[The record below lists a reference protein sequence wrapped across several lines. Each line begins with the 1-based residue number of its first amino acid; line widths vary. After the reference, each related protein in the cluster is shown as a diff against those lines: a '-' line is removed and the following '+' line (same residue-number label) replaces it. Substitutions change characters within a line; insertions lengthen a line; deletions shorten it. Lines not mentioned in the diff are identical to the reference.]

1 MTKVRRSERGSDRG
15 SFILLGLMVLAIA
28 ASIVMLVTGNI
39 DVLKIAL
46 IVSLW
51 AAFVGLFL
59 VARSRKETERV
70 RLLKQQ
76 ESAVAQAEISRLE
89 AAADIESETLA
100 EIRDQLEVMR
110 TQLEALTNLAF
121 PESGMIQAQARRIDE
136 LPASPRRPLF
146 DTSSFPAVDLMRGTP
161 APAGEEVTPTQT
173 QEPTDAAT
181 VPTPET
187 EPVLEVTA
195 EPIIEVE
202 VEPAVVVA
210 PDPSPA
216 PEADTTARTFV
227 QIDEDLVS
235 EVADELEE
243 ETSTI
248 ADTDEGESG
257 RRHSSSASG
266 SVSVAE
272 LLRRKQDEQAGSY
285 HGRRRKEDR

>member
-121 PESGMIQAQARRIDE
+121 PESGMIQAQARRHRTGNHRTE
-136 LPASPRRPLF
+136 AFSCGYPHRRGHRLPHRHRPHLHGCRF
-146 DTSSFPAVDLMRGTP
+146 PHPSSRGH
-161 APAGEEVTPTQT
+161 G
-173 QEPTDAAT
+173 
-181 VPTPET
+181 
-187 EPVLEVTA
+187 
-195 EPIIEVE
+195 
-202 VEPAVVVA
+202 
-210 PDPSPA
+210 
-216 PEADTTARTFV
+216 
-227 QIDEDLVS
+227 
-235 EVADELEE
+235 
-243 ETSTI
+243 
-248 ADTDEGESG
+248 G
-257 RRHSSSASG
+257 R
-266 SVSVAE
+266 
-272 LLRRKQDEQAGSY
+272 
-285 HGRRRKEDR
+285 

>member
-146 DTSSFPAVDLMRGTP
+146 DTSSFPAVDLMRGTA
-161 APAGEEVTPTQT
+161 APTGEEETPTQT

-181 VPTPET
+181 VTTPET

-210 PDPSPA
+210 PDLAPS
-216 PEADTTARTFV
+216 DTTARTFV

-235 EVADELEE
+235 EVADELVE